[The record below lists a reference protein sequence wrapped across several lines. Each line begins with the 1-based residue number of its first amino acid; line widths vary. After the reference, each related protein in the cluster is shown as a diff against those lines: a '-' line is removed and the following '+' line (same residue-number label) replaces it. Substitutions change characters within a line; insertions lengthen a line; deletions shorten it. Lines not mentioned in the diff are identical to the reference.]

1 MSEYAFKMDAQQWRD
16 DPYYVAS
23 SAPVQKLTVVASTKA
38 DAVTEALRVLGTPER
53 YRHWKIWVRDATDV
67 RLVPQDESAVTS

>member
-1 MSEYAFKMDAQQWRD
+1 VSEYAFKMDAQQWRD

-23 SAPVQKLTVVASTKA
+23 SEPVQKLTVVASTKA
-38 DAVTEALRVLGTPER
+38 DAVTEALRVLGRPAD
-53 YRHWKIWVRDATDV
+53 YRVWKVWVRDAIDI